1 MSFLLS
7 ERSTIPEFVMNNG
20 FDEDDIIR
28 VHVNKIVLHVYKF
41 STEGDDGDK
50 ERLLKVQSDH
60 LLSQISD
67 ENLMRLR
74 DVLRSSS
81 IESLQEN
88 IDMEFS
94 RPTDNEEC
102 QLRADRDV
110 LILGGIVPA
119 RFDIS
124 TTGKAIV
131 DSVVDHLENATPEYR
146 ESFLQKIDKWL
157 DYRKTNKTAPSF
169 SF

>member
-1 MSFLLS
+1 
-7 ERSTIPEFVMNNG
+7 MNNG

-28 VHVNKIVLHVYKF
+28 VHVNKVVLHVYKF

-81 IESLQEN
+81 IESLQKN
-88 IDMEFS
+88 TDMEFS

-102 QLRADRDV
+102 QLRADREV

-131 DSVVDHLENATPEYR
+131 DSIVDHLENATPEYR

-157 DYRKTNKTAPSF
+157 DYRKANKTAPSF

>member
-1 MSFLLS
+1 MIS
-7 ERSTIPEFVMNNG
+7 EFVMNNG
-20 FDEDDIIR
+20 FDKNDIIR
-28 VHVNKIVLHVYKF
+28 VHVTKIVLHVYKF
-41 STEGDDGDK
+41 STDGDDGDK

-60 LLSQISD
+60 LLSQISN

-74 DVLRSSS
+74 DVLRSSD

-88 IDMEFS
+88 IDIEFS
-94 RPTDNEEC
+94 RPTDTEEC
-102 QLRADRDV
+102 QLRADREV

-119 RFDIS
+119 RFDIA

-131 DSVVDHLENATPEYR
+131 DSIVDHLEDATPEYR
-146 ESFLQKIDKWL
+146 ENFLQKIDKWL
-157 DYRKTNKTAPSF
+157 DYSKANKSSPSF

>member
-1 MSFLLS
+1 M
-7 ERSTIPEFVMNNG
+7 IPEFVMNNG
-20 FDEDDIIR
+20 FDKNDIIR
-28 VHVNKIVLHVYKF
+28 VHVTKIVLHVYKF
-41 STEGDDGDK
+41 STDGDDGDK

-60 LLSQISD
+60 LLSQISN

-74 DVLRSSS
+74 DVLRSSD

-88 IDMEFS
+88 IDIEFS
-94 RPTDNEEC
+94 RPTDTEEC
-102 QLRADRDV
+102 QLRADREV

-119 RFDIS
+119 RFDIA

-131 DSVVDHLENATPEYR
+131 DSIVDHLEDATPEYR
-146 ESFLQKIDKWL
+146 ENFLQKIDKWL
-157 DYRKTNKTAPSF
+157 DYSKANKSSPSF